1 MRVFPEPA
9 LAALVGGIGLGV
21 WLDAP
26 LASPLPLLML
36 ALAGLALAAVLRL
49 LRLPA
54 GPVLLAAALLVGVWR
69 AELASGAGE
78 AAPVVTGADAVAVVR
93 ITDAPA
99 PAPGGRYRF
108 RATVVDAGDGV
119 PGSVPV
125 GTGLLVYALPP
136 AELTAERAPP
146 YLRYGDIIRVS
157 GRVEVPQA
165 AGDFDYAAWLQGQ
178 GIAAILWA
186 RETETAETRAR
197 ARDAGGG
204 YRSSSDRADGD
215 RGYGEP
221 GGRDQADSSLSYSD
235 RAGSSPSYRERAA
248 AALHG
253 VRTALAG
260 AINRALPAPQS
271 GLAQALFLG
280 IRAELPAAV
289 RDDFR
294 TAGMSHLLA
303 ISGLHVGIVMALT
316 LGAAQAAAGRG
327 SPAAIIAT
335 AAVVWVYAVL
345 SGLAPPVT
353 RAAIMGS
360 LALAQGLAGRGMRG
374 LTALLLAAAAM
385 AVVEPALL
393 GRLSFQLSFM
403 AMAGIMAAMPLNAA
417 LTSALTLG
425 RSASDGALARWCG
438 YGARLLAASAVISV
452 ATTLATLPLAAL
464 HFGAIPLM
472 SVPATILAMPAMS
485 AALVGTALTAAA
497 GLVFPAAA
505 TVVGALTGATLEWL
519 MLVAELMPPLLLPAP
534 WFTPGAA
541 LASYAGL
548 VGLLLLAS
556 SRRLRVRALEL
567 RRRRP
572 SWRPGGLAA
581 LLAGAAPAAL
591 IVAALLAAQAGAA
604 RPDGRLH
611 LYILDIGQ
619 GDAILVVTP
628 GGRQVLIDGGPDP
641 ATTLAALGPLLP
653 PGDRTLDAVIA
664 THLDSDHIGGLLGV
678 LERYRAGVTLQGSV
692 RPEGSALYPQWAAL
706 LGGRGQRVAAL
717 AAGHRIALDDGV
729 LLETLYPPAGG
740 LPPGVDGSPNNASV
754 VLRLTYGAVSFLLT
768 GDIAGDAEEYLAAT
782 AGGRLRSDV
791 LKVSHHGSKSSTT
804 AGFLRAAAPRSAAV
818 SAGRD
823 NSYGHPHAEVMGRL
837 EAAVGAGRVFLTAR
851 DGTIEYVSDGVG
863 LWVKTHPGR

>member
-1 MRVFPEPA
+1 MRVFPDPA

-54 GPVLLAAALLVGVWR
+54 GPVLLAALLLAGVWR
-69 AELASGAGE
+69 AELASGAAE
-78 AAPVVTGADAVAVVR
+78 VAPVVTGADAVAVGRV
-93 ITDAPA
+93 TDAPA

-125 GTGLLVYALPP
+125 GTGLLVYGLPP

-157 GRVEVPQA
+157 GRLEVPQA

-186 RETETAETRAR
+186 RETETAGTQGQ
-197 ARDAGGG
+197 ARDTGGG

-215 RGYGEP
+215 RGYGEL
-221 GGRDQADSSLSYSD
+221 GDSDQADSSLSYRE

-253 VRTALAG
+253 IRTALAG

-289 RDDFR
+289 REDFR

-335 AAVVWVYAVL
+335 AAVVWAYAIL
-345 SGLAPPVT
+345 SGLAPPVM

-374 LTALLLAAAAM
+374 LTVLLLAAAAM
-385 AVVEPALL
+385 ALAEPALL

-417 LTSALTLG
+417 LASALTLG

-485 AALVGTALTAAA
+485 AALVGTALTAAV

-505 TVVGALTGATLEWL
+505 TAIGALTGATLEWL
-519 MLVAELMPPLLLPAP
+519 MLVAAWMPPVLLPAP

-548 VGLLLLAS
+548 AALLMLAS
-556 SRRLRVRALEL
+556 SRRLRARALEL
-567 RRRRP
+567 R
-572 SWRPGGLAA
+572 
-581 LLAGAAPAAL
+581 
-591 IVAALLAAQAGAA
+591 
-604 RPDGRLH
+604 RLH

-706 LGGRGQRVAAL
+706 LGGRGQRVSAL

-729 LLETLYPPAGG
+729 LLETLYPPADG

-804 AGFLRAAAPRSAAV
+804 AGFLRAAAPLSAAV

-851 DGTIEYVSDGVG
+851 DGTIEYISDGVG

>member
-1 MRVFPEPA
+1 MRAFPEAA
-9 LAALVGGIGLGV
+9 LAALVGGIGLGL
-21 WLDAP
+21 WLDTP
-26 LASPLPLLML
+26 LAAPLPLLIL
-36 ALAGLALAAVLRL
+36 ALAGLALAAGLRL

-54 GPVLLAAALLVGVWR
+54 APVLLAALLLVGVWR
-69 AELASGAGE
+69 AEAPASDM
-78 AAPVVTGADAVAVVR
+78 APVVTGADASAVVR

-108 RATVVDAGDGV
+108 RAVAVDAGDAI
-119 PGSVPV
+119 PGSVPA

-136 AELTAERAPP
+136 AELTAERTPP
-146 YLRYGDIIRVS
+146 YLRYGDIIRLS
-157 GRVEVPQA
+157 GRLEVPQP

-186 RETETAETRAR
+186 RETQG
-197 ARDAGGG
+197 RDTGGG
-204 YRSSSDRADGD
+204 DWPNSD
-215 RGYGEP
+215 RGYG
-221 GGRDQADSSLSYSD
+221 
-235 RAGSSPSYRERAA
+235 ERAA
-248 AALHG
+248 AALHSI
-253 VRTALAG
+253 RTALAG
-260 AINRALPAPQS
+260 AVNRALPAPQS

-303 ISGLHVGIVMALT
+303 ISGLHVGIVMSLT

-327 SPAAIIAT
+327 SAAAVIVT
-335 AAVVWVYAVL
+335 AAVVWGYAIL

-385 AVVEPALL
+385 AMIEPALL

-403 AMAGIMAAMPLNAA
+403 AMAGIIAAMPLNAA
-417 LTSALTLG
+417 LNGVLTTGML
-425 RSASDGALARWCG
+425 ASDTALLRWCG
-438 YGARLLAASAVISV
+438 YGVRLLTASSVISV
-452 ATTLATLPLAAL
+452 ATSLATLPLAAL

-485 AALVGTALTAAA
+485 AALVGTAATAAL

-505 TVVGALTGATLEWL
+505 TAVGALTGATLEWL
-519 MLVAELMPPLLLPAP
+519 MLVAALMPPVLLPAP
-534 WFTPGAA
+534 WFTPTAA
-541 LASYAGL
+541 LGAYAGL
-548 VGLLLLAS
+548 ALLLMLAS
-556 SRRLRVRALEL
+556 SRRLRQKAMEL
-567 RRRRP
+567 GRRRP
-572 SWRPGGLAA
+572 GWRPRGLAA
-581 LLAGAAPAAL
+581 LLAGGAPAAL
-591 IVAALLAAQAGAA
+591 IVAALLAAQLGVT
-604 RPDGRLH
+604 RPDGLLH

-628 GGRQVLIDGGPDP
+628 GGRQLLIDGGADP
-641 ATTLAALGPLLP
+641 ATTLAALGPRLP

-678 LERYRAGVTLQGSV
+678 LERYRVGVTLQGGV
-692 RPEGSALYPQWAAL
+692 LPEGSALYPQWAAL

-717 AAGHRIALDDGV
+717 SAGHRIALEDGV
-729 LLETLYPPAGG
+729 VLETLYPPPGG

-754 VLRLTYGAVSFLLT
+754 VLRLTYGQVSFLLT
-768 GDIAGDAEEYLAAT
+768 GDIAADAEEYLAAT
-782 AGGRLRSDV
+782 AGGRLRSDM

-804 AGFLRAAAPRSAAV
+804 PAFLRAVAPWSAAV

-823 NSYGHPHAEVMGRL
+823 NSYGHPHGEVMARL
-837 EAAVGAGRVFLTAR
+837 EGIAGPGQVFLTAR
-851 DGTIEYVSDGVG
+851 DGTIEYISDGVR
-863 LWVKTHPGR
+863 LWVKTHPAR

>member
-21 WLDAP
+21 WLDTPPEAP
-26 LASPLPLLML
+26 RILLLL
-36 ALAGLALAAVLRL
+36 ALAGLALAAGLRL

-54 GPVLLAAALLVGVWR
+54 APVLLAALLLAGVWR
-69 AELASGAGE
+69 AEAAE
-78 AAPVVTGADAVAVVR
+78 ATAVAAAPVVTGADAVAAVR

-99 PAPGGRYRF
+99 AAPGGRYRF
-108 RATVVDAGDGV
+108 RAVAVDTGDGI
-119 PGSVPV
+119 PGSVPA

-136 AELTAERAPP
+136 GELTAGRTPP

-157 GRVEVPQA
+157 GRLEVPQA
-165 AGDFDYAAWLQGQ
+165 DGDFDYAAWLQGQ

-186 RETETAETRAR
+186 RETEAGVTEG
-197 ARDAGGG
+197 RDAGGG
-204 YRSSSDRADGD
+204 RSDSGRADSG
-215 RGYGEP
+215 RSYG
-221 GGRDQADSSLSYSD
+221 
-235 RAGSSPSYRERAA
+235 ERAA

-327 SPAAIIAT
+327 SAAAVIVT
-335 AAVVWVYAVL
+335 AAVVWGYAIL

-385 AVVEPALL
+385 AMTEPALL

-403 AMAGIMAAMPLNAA
+403 AMAGIIAAMPLNAA
-417 LTSALTLG
+417 LASALTFG
-425 RSASDGALARWCG
+425 GAASDAAPARWCG
-438 YGARLLAASAVISV
+438 YGVRLLAASAVISV

-485 AALVGTALTAAA
+485 AALVGTALTAAL

-505 TVVGALTGATLEWL
+505 TAVGALTGATLEWL
-519 MLVAELMPPLLLPAP
+519 MLVAAWMPPVLLPAP

-541 LASYAGL
+541 LAAYAGL
-548 VGLLLLAS
+548 GLLLALAS
-556 SRRLRVRALEL
+556 SRRWRRKALEL
-567 RRRRP
+567 GRRRP
-572 SWRPGGLAA
+572 GWRPGGLAA

-591 IVAALLAAQAGAA
+591 IVAALLAAQAGVT

-611 LYILDIGQ
+611 LYLLDIGQ

-641 ATTLAALGPLLP
+641 AATLAALGPRLP

-678 LERYRAGVTLQGSV
+678 LERYRVGVTLQGGV
-692 RPEGSALYPQWAAL
+692 LPGGSALYPQWAAL
-706 LGGRGQRVAAL
+706 LAGREQRVAAL
-717 AAGHRIALDDGV
+717 SAGHRIALGDGV

-740 LPPGVDGSPNNASV
+740 LPPGVEATPNNASV
-754 VLRLTYGAVSFLLT
+754 VLRLTYGEVSFLLT
-768 GDIAGDAEEYLAAT
+768 GDIAADAEEYLAAT

-804 AGFLRAAAPRSAAV
+804 AAFLRAAAARSAAV

-823 NSYGHPHAEVMGRL
+823 NSYGHPHGEVMARL